1 MLMIINFH
9 EDQEAHDDIEE
20 IVVEDSSRKSK
31 ILLFMAVAIATIFLK
46 STFAS
51 NISLGSGTSEF
62 GQGVQVLTS
71 CSGST
76 PLTIT
81 PKNKFF
87 NNSGNQGQFR
97 LTGYQIS
104 NIPSSCSGYQFQ
116 LNAFDSS
123 TSTQLPLFNS
133 TENSSVILNKNGNF
147 FVDASVQGETITSIS
162 TSSYSVDFAS
172 PSAIATNVYRFT
184 LQSQNNSLTGPF
196 VYFDNTKMT
205 VGGPTNWS
213 PGTSAKSGIG
223 GYSLATAF
231 TSTSGSTIS
240 SVDLMLGSAYSS
252 QGANNPTA
260 YIYSGASKGWKS
272 RARI

>member
-1 MLMIINFH
+1 
-9 EDQEAHDDIEE
+9 
-20 IVVEDSSRKSK
+20 
-31 ILLFMAVAIATIFLK
+31 
-46 STFAS
+46 
-51 NISLGSGTSEF
+51 
-62 GQGVQVLTS
+62 
-71 CSGST
+71 
-76 PLTIT
+76 
-81 PKNKFF
+81 
-87 NNSGNQGQFR
+87 
-97 LTGYQIS
+97 
-104 NIPSSCSGYQFQ
+104 
-116 LNAFDSS
+116 
-123 TSTQLPLFNS
+123 
-133 TENSSVILNKNGNF
+133 VILNKNGNF

-213 PGTSAKSGIG
+213 PASSAKSGIG

-240 SVDLMLGSAYSS
+240 SVDLMLGSAYTS

-260 YIYSGASKGWKS
+260 YIYSGASAPTTLIGTLSIASINGNFVTFSSNTPITVPSKFWLLISTPSGNSSFSINYWS
-272 RARI
+272 SEGPNWNVPVVTTWRQLSDIWVSQNSSITTLFTTYSSQWAIVRINGN